1 MSGLL
6 TDFEAALDGSDRHG
20 AMLHTVDALAVA
32 GAGGAYGVPGA
43 LAMAEAAFTAVKGS
57 AGAEDFGRA
66 LRGSVARIA
75 DGLLDVYT
83 HADRLAFVVE
93 GLSVAD
99 VPSPLA
105 QEGAFWDSRPELSTI
120 RGFAQSRIASPWA
133 VLGGVLTDV
142 VSTVPPTFRLPPIIG
157 GEGSLNLFV
166 GLVGASGD
174 GKGVATRIASEVL
187 DFKPEA
193 VRYDVGSGEGLIRA
207 YVEMVKEKGEA
218 PGLWT

>member
-133 VLGGVLTDV
+133 VLGGADETDEEV
-142 VSTVPPTFRLPPIIG
+142 ERSLPSDYGREP
-157 GEGSLNLFV
+157 
-166 GLVGASGD
+166 
-174 GKGVATRIASEVL
+174 KGWR
-187 DFKPEA
+187 D
-193 VRYDVGSGEGLIRA
+193 RRDDVGEDAS
-207 YVEMVKEKGEA
+207 
-218 PGLWT
+218 